1 MGISLQEE
9 TSLEGFTSREKR
21 MCVSVLGLNYQTQ
34 ASWDPRD
41 ALPAAFI
48 CPNPRFVRVR
58 GAREL
63 AALPLEILLL

>member
-21 MCVSVLGLNYQTQ
+21 YVRFCTWAQLPNTGVLG
-34 ASWDPRD
+34 PPGR
-41 ALPAAFI
+41 PPPAFI